1 MSMTDT
7 PLIAEER
14 DEAFIAGRPVM
25 QRRRTVVGGEPAF
38 RLVQT
43 VWFLLGL
50 VEGFVGLRVI
60 LHAAAAHDVGFVS
73 FVNAVSGPLVAPFEG
88 ITPDYVH
95 RANVVEIGSLIAML
109 VYLVAGYLAV
119 KLVRIAAAPRP
130 DGRATPPPVS
140 TRTTTYQ

>member
-1 MSMTDT
+1 MSMTDR

-25 QRRRTVVGGEPAF
+25 ERRRTVVGGEPAF

-50 VEGFVGLRVI
+50 VESFVGLRVI

-88 ITPDYVH
+88 ITADYVH

-119 KLVRIAAAPRP
+119 KLVRIATTPRP
-130 DGRATPPPVS
+130 GGRATLPPVS